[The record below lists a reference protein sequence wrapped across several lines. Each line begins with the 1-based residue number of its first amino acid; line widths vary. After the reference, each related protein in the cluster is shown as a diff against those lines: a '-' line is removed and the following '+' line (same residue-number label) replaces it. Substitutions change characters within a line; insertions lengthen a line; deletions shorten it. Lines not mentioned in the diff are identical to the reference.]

1 MRMFPPFFYFCSTMA
16 AFYPHGRHAVENK
29 HLIIN
34 NLMVVS
40 YMKQIKM
47 SLALGALC
55 GVMTLASCTSDD
67 VVNNSA
73 IQPGTAQGFA
83 PAKASDIS
91 FHSAGSV
98 LATTRATRS
107 GDNAFKSYVR
117 WAGDFPAK
125 YKANIPADITDAEK
139 KFVVDYIKNHKDEA
153 GVAFNYSNYFMQAA
167 GSSAQ
172 YYNRWNGYPEMGNAN
187 LTGGNEMV
195 DLVINGQRI
204 DGYNA
209 YNGHNTLFLNL
220 PFKDPTYRDKA
231 GDVNQTKHDAYKI
244 YKIEY
249 NGKTAF
255 YLGFDYK
262 FENSKGERLNGD
274 GIYNDWVVRMIPAD
288 GIDQENSGMTPG
300 TPENPSTPTPPA
312 IVTGNKGEVEVNLS
326 LNEKKTDG
334 DYIATKLSIH
344 VRDTADVEVFI
355 PVEAQYYC
363 QADDM
368 NIVLSHKK
376 LAEQYNNS
384 ANDREMA
391 WTVAGQTVKLT
402 VSYATDGIRV
412 KTQGVNKAVLKAL
425 REQYGD
431 GITFEV
437 WNYFKSEI
445 AIPGTEN
452 TEAFT
457 REKLQ
462 PMLDKSTVSFTEA
475 PGRYVNAFGAL
486 YDYDDGNR
494 KVYTKIEN
502 QGAENEV
509 WTPFT
514 DEECTTP
521 LAPEFWTRPAGE
533 TKYYELK
540 THVNPLD
547 CIVKPADAAFT
558 EKGKLLY
565 SPFYKKD

>member
-1 MRMFPPFFYFCSTMA
+1 
-16 AFYPHGRHAVENK
+16 
-29 HLIIN
+29 
-34 NLMVVS
+34 
-40 YMKQIKM
+40 MKQIKM

-91 FHSAGSV
+91 FNSAGSV

-117 WAGDFPAK
+117 WASDFPAK

-172 YYNRWNGYPEMGNAN
+172 YYNQWNGYPEMGNAN

-326 LNEKKTDG
+326 LNERKTDG

-368 NIVLSHKK
+368 NIVLSHKQQ
-376 LAEQYNNS
+376 AEQYNTA

-437 WNYFKSEI
+437 WNYFKAE
-445 AIPGTEN
+445 AI
-452 TEAFT
+452 T
-457 REKLQ
+457 REQLK

-486 YDYDDGNR
+486 YDYTGKVYPKADGN
-494 KVYTKIEN
+494 
-502 QGAENEV
+502 GV
-509 WTPFT
+509 WTPYT
-514 DEECTTP
+514 DEACSQE
-521 LAPEFWTRPAGE
+521 LSSNFWRRDADG
-533 TKYYELK
+533 KYFLLN

-547 CIVKPADAAFT
+547 CTVKPADTTFAAQ
-558 EKGKLLY
+558 GRLLY
-565 SPFYKKD
+565 SPVYRKN

>member
-1 MRMFPPFFYFCSTMA
+1 
-16 AFYPHGRHAVENK
+16 
-29 HLIIN
+29 
-34 NLMVVS
+34 
-40 YMKQIKM
+40 MKQIKV
-47 SLALGALC
+47 SLALAALF
-55 GVMTLASCTSDD
+55 GSMTLASCSSDD
-67 VVNNSA
+67 VVDNSA
-73 IQPGTAQGFA
+73 VQPATAQGFA

-91 FHSAGSV
+91 FYSAGS
-98 LATTRATRS
+98 LLTSTQATRVTNDPFEYYKVQDGNLPPLYQTS
-107 GDNAFKSYVR
+107 R
-117 WAGDFPAK
+117 PA
-125 YKANIPADITDAEK
+125 TVEQAEK
-139 KFVVDYIKNHKDEA
+139 DFVIKYVKEHKDDA
-153 GVAFNYSNYFMQAA
+153 TVPFNYSNYFIQNI
-167 GSSAQ
+167 GSSKDKYENIEDQNHAKHS
-172 YYNRWNGYPEMGNAN
+172 MV
-187 LTGGNEMV
+187 GGNHM
-195 DLVINGQRI
+195 DYLQINGRHI
-204 DGYNA
+204 NDYNA
-209 YNGHNTLFLNL
+209 TSGPDALILNL
-220 PFKDPTYRDKA
+220 LMTDPTYHDSWGDK
-231 GDVNQTKHDAYKI
+231 DQTKHDAYKI
-244 YKIEY
+244 YKITY
-249 NGKTAF
+249 NGKEGF
-255 YLGFDYK
+255 YLGFDYRTEK
-262 FENSKGERLNGD
+262 YSKEKLDGD
-274 GIYNDWVVRMIPAD
+274 GVYNDWVVKLTPAD
-288 GIDQENSGMTPG
+288 GMSLEPQGPQPAEPE
-300 TPENPSTPTPPA
+300 TPETPSTPETPGNPSKPTPPT

-326 LNEKKTDG
+326 LNERKTDG

-355 PVEAQYYC
+355 PVEVQYYC

-368 NIVLSHKK
+368 NIVLSHKQQ
-376 LAEQYNNS
+376 AEQYNNA